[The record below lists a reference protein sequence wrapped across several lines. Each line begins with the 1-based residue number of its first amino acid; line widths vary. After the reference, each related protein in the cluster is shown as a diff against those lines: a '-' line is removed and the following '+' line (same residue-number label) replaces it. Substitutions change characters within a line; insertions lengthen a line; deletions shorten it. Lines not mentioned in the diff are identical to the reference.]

1 MDLSTKDLSS
11 SIVKA
16 LALNVLPPSGPTIWN
31 ALVLDQFTKDVI
43 ATVLRVRDL
52 GGVRVTLHVYT
63 TVPRLPNSL
72 RGLNGLH
79 YNRPPPLQCSC
90 RLLFVALAL

>member
-11 SIVKA
+11 SIVKS
-16 LALNVLPPSGPTIWN
+16 LALDVLPPSAPTIWN

-43 ATVLRVRDL
+43 ATVLRVWDL
-52 GGVRVTLHVYT
+52 KDVDVTLHRPT
-63 TVPRLPNSL
+63 STKLPPRAQLS
-72 RGLNGLH
+72 
-79 YNRPPPLQCSC
+79 PLQSTATPQRSC